1 MKGERWMDKH
11 HRLPKSRGGSN
22 SMTNILYVRK
32 DKHTAY
38 HLLVGNAL
46 PEEVAR
52 IVSEFID
59 PRFKLVVVP
68 RAISLRQDDG
78 N

>member
-1 MKGERWMDKH
+1 MKGERWIDKH

-22 SMTNILYVRK
+22 SVANIMYVRK

-38 HLLVGNAL
+38 HLLVGNSL

-59 PRFKLVVVP
+59 PRFVLVAVRKPIIKSEV
-68 RAISLRQDDG
+68 
-78 N
+78 